1 MRFASYYLLLV
12 FSLSFFNS
20 KFMNWII
27 SSITKTRQDIIPQSI
42 AVPRL
47 GNFTFPAWEGRRD
60 RHKADPELVVGASML
75 DAACCLSGPQSQ
87 THPHVIPP
95 HQEQPSGGRLRWQP
109 FLKPLRPTSAQEPRT
124 TACLW
129 AIGTPHPHA
138 PASPV
143 PDWAHDHVQL
153 RATL

>member
-12 FSLSFFNS
+12 FSLSFLILS
-20 KFMNWII
+20 LWWII
-27 SSITKTRQDIIPQSI
+27 SSITKMRQDIIPQSM

-47 GNFTFPAWEGRRD
+47 GTSHFLPEKERMNT
-60 RHKADPELVVGASML
+60 KADPELVVGASML

-87 THPHVIPP
+87 THPHIIPP
-95 HQEQPSGGRLRWQP
+95 HQEQPSGGRLRRQP
-109 FLKPLRPTSAQEPRT
+109 FLKPLRPTSAQNPGPLH
-124 TACLW
+124 ACE
-129 AIGTPHPHA
+129 ASRDTHPHA